1 MEKGVAF
8 MTYTNWCARNG
19 ESPMPKLELGR
30 RLKAMGLT
38 EEKNDARR
46 FWKGIG
52 LVAKDQEP

>member
-1 MEKGVAF
+1 
-8 MTYTNWCARNG
+8 
-19 ESPMPKLELGR
+19 MPKLELGR